1 MLGFLKKLFGS
12 KNDDCCCCGSDVGP
26 AAFVKYVASA
36 LVDYPEDLS
45 VESEEKDGAV
55 TIYIKCRKCDNGKI
69 IGKRGKTISAIR
81 NLAGGAAGRM
91 RRRVNVEVVD

>member
-1 MLGFLKKLFGS
+1 MFGFLKKLFGG
-12 KNDDCCCCGSDVGP
+12 KKECCCGCDGVGP
-26 AAFVKYVASA
+26 EAFVKYVAGA

-45 VESEEKDGAV
+45 VESSEKDGAV
-55 TIYIKCRKCDNGKI
+55 TVYIKCRKCDNGKI

-81 NLAGGAAGRM
+81 NLASGAAGKM